1 MIQFNRVSK
10 TFGAQPLFDDLTFT
24 VNRRERVG
32 LVGRNGHGKT
42 TVFRMILGEVPA
54 DGGDIL
60 IPKRYRIGHL
70 DQQLHFTEATVLD
83 EAVLGLPEEHRDE
96 RWRAE
101 QILSGLGFTKDDMDR
116 APELFSGGFQV
127 RLNLAKVLVS
137 EPDLLLL
144 DEPTNYLDV
153 VSIRWLER
161 FLNEW
166 KAELMLITH
175 DRSFMDRVVTHTV
188 AIHRRRAKKI
198 TGNTSKIYEQ
208 IIQEEEV
215 YEKTRINDERKRRE
229 IERFIER
236 FRAKNTLASRV
247 QSRMKYLEKHEQLDK
262 LERIQTLDF
271 SFKSAP
277 FPAKVMMRVDAVS
290 FGYGDGPLLFSDLS
304 IEVHDHDRICVIGP
318 NGKGKST
325 LLRVLA
331 GELPPRRGKIT
342 NHPRTVPGYFA
353 QTNVSTLHA
362 RNTVVDEIQSAD
374 RSCLPQTA
382 RDIAGIMMFEDDAAL
397 KRISV
402 LSGGEKSR
410 VMLGKLIV
418 TPANL
423 LLLDEP
429 TNHLDMDS
437 CDSLLA
443 AIDAFEGAAV
453 IVTHNEMFLHSLAT
467 RFVVFDRGRAR
478 VFDGSYQDFLDTV
491 GWEGDEDLSKSGAR
505 GGIGAP
511 DAVVAGP
518 VADPPPPARG
528 RRGTPG
534 SAPPAPGKS
543 AGAVHAGADR
553 KAQRQARA
561 KLVQERSRVVGPLE
575 RKVAEIEARIVSLE
589 RDRENTFTALADASG
604 RGDAATIAEL
614 SKKSQEL
621 GPRID
626 AAYVELEKA
635 STRYEREAKTF
646 DDRLREMPRAC
657 G

>member
-1 MIQFNRVSK
+1 MIQFNRVAK

-42 TVFRMILGEVPA
+42 TVFRMILGELPA

-101 QILSGLGFTKDDMDR
+101 QILSGLGFTKDDMER

-188 AIHRRRAKKI
+188 AIHRRKAKKI

-215 YEKTRINDERKRRE
+215 YEKTRMNDERKRRE

-247 QSRMKYLEKHEQLDK
+247 QSRMKYLERHEQLDK

-277 FPAKVMMRVDAVS
+277 FPAKVMMRIDGVS
-290 FGYGDGPLLFSDLS
+290 FGYGDGPALFSDLS

-331 GELPPRRGKIT
+331 GELSPRRGSIT

-362 RNTVVDEIQSAD
+362 RNTVIEEIQSAD

-382 RDIAGIMMFEDDAAL
+382 RDIAGVMLFEDDAAL

-443 AIDAFEGAAV
+443 AIDAFEGAAL

-491 GWEGDEDLSKSGAR
+491 GWESDEEFSKTRAAS
-505 GGIGAP
+505 
-511 DAVVAGP
+511 AGP
-518 VADPPPPARG
+518 VASSGTGGAEPGVP
-528 RRGTPG
+528 RRPRAGGGGTVTGPV
-534 SAPPAPGKS
+534 PL
-543 AGAVHAGADR
+543 GADR

-561 KLVQERSRVVGPLE
+561 KVVQERSRVVGPLE

-589 RDRENTFTALADASG
+589 RDRENTFTALADASA
-604 RGDAATIAEL
+604 RGDAATIADL

-635 STRYEREAKTF
+635 STRYEREAKAF
-646 DDRLREMPRAC
+646 DERLQKME
-657 G
+657 